1 MARIS
6 TYGKDNTLNN
16 KDKVLGSSY
25 VRTVGNVDEFETKN
39 FTLEELNGFFAAEG
53 SALSI
58 SLNSKYYVGNAEI
71 ELNKMKIKLNNKKAR
86 QKIAINLF

>member
-53 SALSI
+53 SA
-58 SLNSKYYVGNAEI
+58 
-71 ELNKMKIKLNNKKAR
+71 
-86 QKIAINLF
+86 